1 MKLKDRIAVVTG
13 AGQGIGRA
21 VCLALAREGAKV
33 VASDLNESNAKMTAE
48 AVQSTYGTETD
59 ALKIDVGNI
68 DDIQKLISY
77 VTGKYGRIDILINNA
92 GICPLSVIEDI
103 TVDEWD
109 LVMSVNLRSVFFM
122 CQAAAPIMKV
132 QNEGCI
138 LNLGSIAG
146 KTGGAAVSPHYA
158 VSKAGVICMTKTF
171 AKALAPFNVRVN
183 ALAPGPIDTPM
194 VESFG
199 TQVRENYLKSI
210 PLGRLGEAED
220 VAEAAVFLVSDS
232 AKFIT
237 GETMDINGGM
247 FID

>member
-13 AGQGIGRA
+13 AGQGIGKA

-33 VASDLNESNAKMTAE
+33 VASDLDESNAKKTAE
-48 AVQSTYGTETD
+48 AVQSTYGAEAD
-59 ALKIDVGNI
+59 SLKIDVGNI
-68 DDIQKLISY
+68 DDIQKLIAF
-77 VTGKYGRIDILINNA
+77 VTDKYGRIDILINNA

-122 CQAAAPIMKV
+122 CQATAPIMKA
-132 QNEGCI
+132 QYGGCI

-199 TQVRENYLKSI
+199 TEVRENYLKSI

-220 VAEAAVFLVSDS
+220 VAEAAVFLVSDA

-237 GETMDINGGM
+237 GEITDINGGM